1 MSERYKANK
10 DNTLYFITLT
20 VIKWIDLFTKPKNKH
35 ILIAGHTH
43 KAMFSD
49 FDVPPYFNDGCCV
62 RKGELTA
69 IEIEDEKITL
79 IKWKQGNKG
88 NGYERIVLGGPENI
102 SKYFKETC

>member
-1 MSERYKANK
+1 MERK
-10 DNTLYFITLT
+10 LT
-20 VIKWIDLFTKPKNKH
+20 EWILENKH
-35 ILIAGHTH
+35 MLIAGHTH